1 MEDRLTNL
9 IQHSTIAPISV
20 IELLRSTLI
29 GTEGSLYQLLDT
41 EQKIHQ
47 LENPHFYFIERH
59 QKVLG
64 TVTICERPVSIKN
77 QIIHAL
83 YCRYF
88 AFDPLFQSG
97 GNKKKSTR
105 DGNSIFDK
113 HWHKIFDTGNLSDDE
128 YQIRSTFFWA
138 YVDPQN
144 FRSFN
149 MQDRFGF
156 EQIGTFNTIAF
167 SRFFPKKNEH
177 VFRLEKS
184 EQKNV
189 LSSIQDFYADY
200 SLVSDAHLFE
210 HNNYFVYKEKGE
222 IVAGIQ
228 ANPTRFK
235 IISLPGFT
243 GKLLVKFL
251 PFLPLMKKIINPKNH
266 RFLATEGI
274 FWKEDHQ
281 DKIEKLLSAVL
292 AETNH
297 NSLLIWED
305 NFSTRIKN
313 LPLKWGMLQRIKKN
327 NEILIVAK
335 FINMTDDVVLGIKT
349 GPKYL
354 SGFDVS

>member
-1 MEDRLTNL
+1 MENRLANL
-9 IQHSTIAPISV
+9 IQHSTIAPVSV
-20 IELLRSTLI
+20 IELLKSTLI

-47 LENPHFYFIERH
+47 LEHPHFYFIERH
-59 QKVLG
+59 QKALA
-64 TVTICERPVSIKN
+64 TVTICERPVSLN
-77 QIIHAL
+77 EQIITAL

-88 AFDPLFQSG
+88 AFDPVFQSG
-97 GNKKKSTR
+97 GNKKTQK
-105 DGNSIFDK
+105 GNSIFDK
-113 HWHKIFDTGNLSDDE
+113 HWRKIFDTGNLGDDE
-128 YQIRSTFFWA
+128 HQTKSTFFWA

-156 EQIGTFNTIAF
+156 ENIGAFHTIAF
-167 SRFFPKKNEH
+167 SRFFPKKNQN
-177 VFRLEKS
+177 VFQLEKS
-184 EQKNV
+184 EEKNV
-189 LSSIQDFYADY
+189 LLEIQKFYGDY

-210 HNNYFVYKEKGE
+210 HSNYFVYKHNGE

-228 ANPTRFK
+228 ANPTKFK
-235 IISLPGFT
+235 IVSLPGFA
-243 GKLLVKFL
+243 GKLLVKIL
-251 PFLPLMKKIINPKNH
+251 PHLPLMKKIINPKNH

-274 FWKEDHQ
+274 FWKENHQ
-281 DKIEKLLSAVL
+281 DKIEKLLNTVL

-297 NSLLIWED
+297 NSLLLWED
-305 NFSTRIKN
+305 SLSSRIKN
-313 LPLKWGMLQRIKKN
+313 LPIKWGMLQRIKKN

-335 FINMTDDVVLGIKT
+335 FINMADADVDKIKT